1 MRSSVQAIDY
11 VVLVCYLL
19 LMAGIGAY
27 FMRYMRVGTDFLKGG
42 NRVEWWVAGMASF
55 MSGFSVWTFTGG
67 AGFAYRQ
74 GFIGVFLLAL
84 AVPAFW
90 FGYLVFAQRWRR
102 SRVTTVV
109 EYIRSRFGE
118 GTHKTFSWLT
128 GPSQLMFGSV
138 RLFALSSFMS
148 IALGVPVEY
157 LVVICGLVVLAYTV
171 LGGYWAVCFT
181 DMFQFMFLF
190 PIACML
196 MVLSLSNVGGWSNFV
211 AHAPQGFFNPL
222 GGEYGWLFLIV
233 YTVSQT
239 TGYNNFGNAQRYFCA
254 DTEQS
259 AKRIAILCM
268 ILFTIGSVIF
278 YLPPLIARVAL
289 PELGS
294 TANGLRQP
302 SEAAY
307 IAMGMRVLPPGMVGI
322 LLAAMLASSMAS
334 LSAHNHIITGIF
346 AKDLYQGYLR
356 KEASDHHMLGA
367 SRITSLG
374 VGLVM
379 IAVALLFSRG
389 ATGIFTLL
397 FILESMFLIPLGLP
411 LLYGFLVKR
420 GPWWSAICAYVVG
433 AATSLFVNF
442 FLNRSLGMGLNETYL
457 IGIPAITTTIAFF
470 VPVLL
475 LKPKGDFAGQ
485 VDAFFKKLETPINT
499 ATELGATGVSGRG
512 QLALVGKVT
521 VGMGLA
527 SFLMVLASSS
537 GRNRTI
543 VLIYAIVTTLV
554 GLAFVAAGRGPKG
567 RGLQTDPETKLAA
580 ERVALS
586 GEQSS

>member
-1 MRSSVQAIDY
+1 MRSSVHVIDY

-27 FMRYMRVGTDFLKGG
+27 FMRFMRVGSDFLKGG

-74 GFIGVFLLAL
+74 GVIGVFLLGL
-84 AVPAFW
+84 AMPAFL
-90 FGYLVFAQRWRR
+90 FGYLIFAERWRR

-148 IALGVPVEY
+148 IALGVRVEY

-190 PIACML
+190 PIACVL
-196 MVLSLSNVGGWSNFV
+196 MVLSLANVGGFSNFV
-211 AHAPQGFFNPL
+211 AQAPPSYFNPFA
-222 GGEYGWLFLIV
+222 GEYGWLFLIV

-239 TGYNNFGNAQRYFCA
+239 TDYNNFGNAQRYFCA

-259 AKRIAILCM
+259 AKRIAVLCM

-278 YLPPLIARVAL
+278 YLPPLIARVVL
-289 PELGS
+289 PELG
-294 TANGLRQP
+294 TAANGLRQP

-307 IAMGMRVLPPGMVGI
+307 IAMGLRVLPPGMIGV

-346 AKDLYQGYLR
+346 AKDIYQGYIR
-356 KEASDHHMLGA
+356 REATDRHMLKA
-367 SRITSLG
+367 SRFTSLG

-379 IAVALLFSRG
+379 IGVALLFAQG
-389 ATGIFTLL
+389 ASGIFTLL

-411 LLYGFLVKR
+411 LLYGFLAKG
-420 GPWWSAICAYVVG
+420 GPWWSAVFAYVVG
-433 AATSLFVNF
+433 AITSLFVNF
-442 FLNRSLGMGLNETYL
+442 YLNRHLGMGLNETYL
-457 IGIPAITTTIAFF
+457 IGIPAVTTTIAFF
-470 VPVLL
+470 IPVLL
-475 LKPKGDFAGQ
+475 VKPRGQFAER
-485 VDAFFKKLETPINT
+485 VDAFFEKLRTPINT
-499 ATELGATGVSGRG
+499 ATELGLPGVSGRG

-521 VGMGLA
+521 TGMGLA
-527 SFLMVLASSS
+527 CFLILLASTA
-537 GRNRTI
+537 GRDRLI
-543 VLIYAIVTTLV
+543 VGIYALVTTLV
-554 GLAFVAAGRGPKG
+554 GLAFVAAGRVP
-567 RGLQTDPETKLAA
+567 TDAA
-580 ERVALS
+580 TVRDESVVVEPVTS
-586 GEQSS
+586 IEK

>member
-1 MRSSVQAIDY
+1 MRSSVQTIDY
-11 VVLVCYLL
+11 IVLVCYLL
-19 LMAGIGAY
+19 LMAGVGAFFVR
-27 FMRYMRVGTDFLKGG
+27 FMHVGTDFLKGG

-74 GFIGVFLLAL
+74 GVIGVFLMAL
-84 AVPAFW
+84 AVPAFF
-90 FGYLVFAQRWRR
+90 FGYIVFAQSWRR

-148 IALGVPVEY
+148 VALGVPVEY
-157 LVVICGLVVLAYTV
+157 LVIICGLVVLAYTS

-190 PIACML
+190 PIACVL
-196 MVLSLSNVGGWSNFV
+196 MVLSLANVGGFGNFV
-211 AHAPQGFFNPL
+211 ANSPPGFFNPL
-222 GGEYGWLFLIV
+222 GGDYGWLFLIV
-233 YTVSQT
+233 YTISQT
-239 TGYNNFGNAQRYFCA
+239 VGYNNFGNAQRYFCA

-259 AKRIAILCM
+259 AKRIAVLCM

-278 YLPPLIARVAL
+278 YLPPLIARVAI
-289 PELGS
+289 PELG
-294 TANGLRQP
+294 TVANGLRQP

-307 IAMGMRVLPPGMVGI
+307 IAMGMRVLPPGMIGV

-356 KEASDHHMLGA
+356 KNASDRHMLTA
-367 SRITSLG
+367 SRVTSLS

-379 IAVALLFSRG
+379 IGVALLFAQG
-389 ATGIFTLL
+389 ASGIFTLL

-411 LLYGFLVKR
+411 LLYGFIVRR
-420 GPWWSAICAYVVG
+420 GPWWSAVCAYVVG
-433 AATSLFVNF
+433 AITSLFVNF
-442 FLNRSLGMGLNETYL
+442 YLNRQLGMRLNETYL
-457 IGIPAITTTIAFF
+457 IGIPAITTTVAFF
-470 VPVLL
+470 IPAMLFKPV
-475 LKPKGDFAGQ
+475 GEYAQ
-485 VDAFFKKLETPINT
+485 RVNAFFQKLDTPIDPN
-499 ATELGATGVSGRG
+499 TELGATGFSGRG

-521 VGMGLA
+521 TGMGVA
-527 SFLMVLASSS
+527 SFLIVLASSP
-537 GRNRTI
+537 GRDRMITA
-543 VLIYAIVTTLV
+543 IYAVATTLV
-554 GLAFVAAGRGPKG
+554 GLIFLAAGRTPLNSESMPKG
-567 RGLQTDPETKLAA
+567 A
-580 ERVALS
+580 EPRLIA
-586 GEQSS
+586 ED

>member
-1 MRSSVQAIDY
+1 MHSSVHVVDY
-11 VVLVCYLL
+11 VVLVCYLF

-27 FMRYMRVGTDFLKGG
+27 FMRFMHVGADFLKGG

-74 GFIGVFLLAL
+74 GVIGVFLMAL
-84 AVPAFW
+84 AVPAFF
-90 FGYLVFAQRWRR
+90 FGYIVFAKSWRR

-109 EYIRSRFGE
+109 EYIRSRFGV

-138 RLFALSSFMS
+138 GLFALSSFMS
-148 IALGVPVEY
+148 VALGVPVEY
-157 LVVICGLVVLAYTV
+157 LVIICGLVVLAYTS

-196 MVLSLSNVGGWSNFV
+196 MVLSLSSIGWTNFV
-211 AHAPQGFFNPL
+211 TQAPKGFFNPL
-222 GGEYGWLFLIV
+222 AGEYGWLFLIV

-259 AKRIAILCM
+259 AKRIAVLCM

-289 PELGS
+289 PELA
-294 TANGLRQP
+294 TAANGLKQP
-302 SEAAY
+302 SEGAY
-307 IAMGMRVLPPGMVGI
+307 IAMGLRVLPPGMVGV

-346 AKDLYQGYLR
+346 AKDIYQGYLR
-356 KEASDHHMLGA
+356 RDASDRHMLTA

-374 VGLVM
+374 VGVGM
-379 IAVALLFSRG
+379 ICVALLFAQG
-389 ATGIFTLL
+389 TTGIFTLL

-411 LLYGFLVKR
+411 LLYGFIARK
-420 GPWWSAICAYVVG
+420 GPWWSAVCAYVVG
-433 AATSLFVNF
+433 AITSLFVNF
-442 FLNRSLGMGLNETYL
+442 YLNRYLGMGLNETYL
-457 IGIPAITTTIAFF
+457 IGIPAFTPTVVFFLPVILIKPTGEQAERVKAFF
-470 VPVLL
+470 T
-475 LKPKGDFAGQ
+475 
-485 VDAFFKKLETPINT
+485 KLDTPINT
-499 ATELGATGVSGRG
+499 ATELGATGFSGRG
-512 QLALVGKVT
+512 QLALV
-521 VGMGLA
+521 
-527 SFLMVLASSS
+527 
-537 GRNRTI
+537 
-543 VLIYAIVTTLV
+543 
-554 GLAFVAAGRGPKG
+554 
-567 RGLQTDPETKLAA
+567 
-580 ERVALS
+580 
-586 GEQSS
+586 

>member
-1 MRSSVQAIDY
+1 MRSSVQTIDY

-19 LMAGIGAY
+19 LMAGVGAF
-27 FMRYMRVGTDFLKGG
+27 FMRFMRVGTDFLKGG

-74 GFIGVFLLAL
+74 GLIGVFLMAL
-84 AVPAFW
+84 AVPAFF
-90 FGYLVFAQRWRR
+90 FGYIVFAQCWRR

-148 IALGVPVEY
+148 VALGVPVEY
-157 LVVICGLVVLAYTV
+157 LVIICGLVVLAYTS

-196 MVLSLSNVGGWSNFV
+196 MVLSLSNVGGFGNFI

-222 GGEYGWLFLIV
+222 AGEYGWLFLIV
-233 YTVSQT
+233 YTISQT

-254 DTEQS
+254 DTEKS
-259 AKRIAILCM
+259 AKKIAVLCM
-268 ILFTIGSVIF
+268 ILFTIGSGIF

-289 PELGS
+289 PELG
-294 TANGLRQP
+294 TAANGLRQP

-307 IAMGMRVLPPGMVGI
+307 IAMGMRVLPPGMIGV

-334 LSAHNHIITGIF
+334 LSAYNHIITGIF

-356 KEASDHHMLGA
+356 RDASDRHMLKA

-379 IAVALLFSRG
+379 IGIALLFAQG
-389 ATGIFTLL
+389 ASGIFTLL

-411 LLYGFLVKR
+411 LLYGFLIKG
-420 GPWWSAICAYVVG
+420 GPWWSAVCAYVVG
-433 AATSLFVNF
+433 AITSLFVNF
-442 FLNRSLGMGLNETYL
+442 YLNSHLGMGLNETYL

-470 VPVLL
+470 IPVMLF
-475 LKPKGDFAGQ
+475 KPTGEFAEL
-485 VDAFFKKLETPINT
+485 VDAFFRKLATPINT
-499 ATELGATGVSGRG
+499 ETELGAVGFSGRS

-521 VGMGLA
+521 TGMGLA
-527 SFLMVLASSS
+527 CFLMVPASSS
-537 GRNRTI
+537 GRDRVITA
-543 VLIYAIVTTLV
+543 VYAIVTTLV
-554 GLAFVAAGRGPKG
+554 GLAFVGAGRVPQAAVPIQKG
-567 RGLQTDPETKLAA
+567 AEPGLAA
-580 ERVALS
+580 E
-586 GEQSS
+586 E

>member
-1 MRSSVQAIDY
+1 
-11 VVLVCYLL
+11 
-19 LMAGIGAY
+19 MAGVGAF
-27 FMRYMRVGTDFLKGG
+27 FMRFMRVGSDFLKGG

-74 GFIGVFLLAL
+74 GVIGVFLLAL
-84 AVPAFW
+84 AVPAFF
-90 FGYLVFAQRWRR
+90 FGYLVYAKKWRR

-148 IALGVPVEY
+148 VALGIPVEY
-157 LVVICGLVVLAYTV
+157 LIVICGLVVLAYTS

-196 MVLSLSNVGGWSNFV
+196 MFLSLSHVGGFANFV
-211 AHAPQGFFNPL
+211 SHAPPGFFDPL
-222 GGEYGWLFLIV
+222 RGEYGWLFLVV

-254 DTEQS
+254 DTEKS
-259 AKRIAILCM
+259 AKRIAVLCM

-278 YLPPLIARVAL
+278 YLPPLIARVAI
-289 PELGS
+289 PELA
-294 TANGLRQP
+294 TAANGLKQP

-307 IAMGMRVLPPGMVGI
+307 IAMGLRVLPPGMIGV

-356 KEASDHHMLGA
+356 KDASERHMLTA
-367 SRITSLG
+367 SRLASLG
-374 VGLVM
+374 VGFVM
-379 IAVALLFSRG
+379 IGVALLFAQG
-389 ATGIFTLL
+389 ANGIFTLL

-411 LLYGFLVKR
+411 LLYGFLVR
-420 GPWWSAICAYVVG
+420 GGPWWSAVFAYVIG
-433 AATSLFVNF
+433 AITSLFVNF
-442 FLNRSLGMGLNETYL
+442 YLNRYLGMNLNETYL

-470 VPVLL
+470 IPVIL
-475 LKPKGDFAGQ
+475 LKPTGEFADR
-485 VDAFFKKLETPINT
+485 VNAFFKKLDTPIDT
-499 ATELGATGVSGRG
+499 STELGEAQFSGRG
-512 QLALVGKVT
+512 QLGLVGKVT
-521 VGMGLA
+521 TGMGLA
-527 SFLMVLASSS
+527 CFLIVLASNS
-537 GRNRTI
+537 GRDRIIT
-543 VLIYAIVTTLV
+543 LIYALVTTTV
-554 GLAFVAAGRGPKG
+554 GLVFIAAGRTGSSPTVKEG
-567 RGLQTDPETKLAA
+567 SAA
-580 ERVALS
+580 DVRSLS
-586 GEQSS
+586 PP

>member
-11 VVLVCYLL
+11 VVLVCYLF

-27 FMRYMRVGTDFLKGG
+27 FMRFMRVGTDFLKGG

-74 GFIGVFLLAL
+74 GFIGVFLMAL
-84 AVPAFW
+84 AVPAFF

-109 EYIRSRFGE
+109 EYIRSRFGD

-157 LVVICGLVVLAYTV
+157 LIVICGLVVLAYTT

-196 MVLSLSNVGGWSNFV
+196 MVLSLINVGGWSNFV

-222 GGEYGWLFLIV
+222 AGDYGWLFLVV

-259 AKRIAILCM
+259 AKRIAVLCM
-268 ILFTIGSVIF
+268 ILFTIGSLIF
-278 YLPPLIARVAL
+278 YLPPLIARVVL
-289 PELGS
+289 PDLG
-294 TANGLRQP
+294 TAANGLRQP

-307 IAMGMRVLPPGMVGI
+307 IAMGMRVLPPGMVGV

-356 KEASDHHMLGA
+356 RDASDRHMLKA
-367 SRITSLG
+367 SRLTSLG
-374 VGLVM
+374 VGLIM
-379 IAVALLFSRG
+379 ICVALLFAQG
-389 ATGIFTLL
+389 ASGIFTLL

-420 GPWWSAICAYVVG
+420 GPWWSAVCAYVVG
-433 AATSLFVNF
+433 AITSLFVNF
-442 FLNRSLGMGLNETYL
+442 YLNRYRGLGLNETYL

-470 VPVLL
+470 LPVLL
-475 LKPKGDFAGQ
+475 LKPTGEFAKG
-485 VDAFFKKLETPINT
+485 VEAFFQKLETPINT
-499 ATELGATGVSGRG
+499 ATELGNTAVSGRG

-521 VGMGLA
+521 TGMGLA
-527 SFLMVLASSS
+527 CFFMVLASSA
-537 GRNRTI
+537 GRDRLITA
-543 VLIYAIVTTLV
+543 IYAVATTIV
-554 GLAFVAAGRGPKG
+554 GLAFVAAGRVPQAPD
-567 RGLQTDPETKLAA
+567 RLAA
-580 ERVALS
+580 SPEPGLVV
-586 GEQSS
+586 GELGGKE

>member
-1 MRSSVQAIDY
+1 MRSTVQTVDY
-11 VVLVCYLL
+11 VVLVGYLC
-19 LMAGIGAY
+19 LMAGVGAY
-27 FMRYMRVGTDFLKGG
+27 FMRFMRGGTDFLKGG
-42 NRVEWWVAGMASF
+42 NRIEWWVAGMASF

-67 AGFAYRQ
+67 AGFAYQ
-74 GFIGVFLLAL
+74 HGVIGTFLLSL
-84 AVPAFW
+84 AVPAFLL
-90 FGYLVFAQRWRR
+90 GYLVYAQAWRR
-102 SRVTTVV
+102 SRVSTVV

-118 GTHKTFSWLT
+118 GTHKTFSWMT
-128 GPSQLMFGSV
+128 GPSQLMFASV

-157 LVVICGLVVLAYTV
+157 LVIICGLVVLAYTV

-190 PIACML
+190 PIACVL
-196 MVLSLSNVGGWSNFV
+196 MVLSLADVGGFSNFV
-211 AHAPQGFFNPL
+211 AQAPVGYFNPFA
-222 GGEYGWLFLIV
+222 GEYGWLFLIV

-259 AKRIAILCM
+259 AKRIAVLCM

-289 PELGS
+289 PDLGT
-294 TANGLRQP
+294 TANGLKQP

-307 IAMGMRVLPPGMVGI
+307 IGMGLRVLPPGMIGV

-346 AKDLYQGYLR
+346 AKDIYQGYLR
-356 KEASDHHMLGA
+356 KDASDQHMLTA
-367 SRITSLG
+367 SRLTSLG
-374 VGLVM
+374 VGFVM
-379 IAVALLFSRG
+379 ICVALLFAQG

-411 LLYGFLVKR
+411 LLYGFIAKG
-420 GPWWSAICAYVVG
+420 GPWWSAVCAYIVG
-433 AATSLFVNF
+433 AITSLFVNLY
-442 FLNRSLGMGLNETYL
+442 LNRYLGMGLNETYL

-475 LKPKGDFAGQ
+475 IAPEGEFARR
-485 VDAFFKKLETPINT
+485 VDAFFQKLKTPVDPQ
-499 ATELGATGVSGRG
+499 TELGPMGVSGRG

-521 VGMGLA
+521 TGMGVA
-527 SFLMVLASSS
+527 CFLLVAASSA
-537 GRNRTI
+537 GRDRLI
-543 VLIYAIVTTLV
+543 VGIYAVVTTLI
-554 GLAFVAAGRGPKG
+554 GLAFVAAGRVPTESDKT
-567 RGLQTDPETKLAA
+567 QSPA
-580 ERVALS
+580 VAVMI
-586 GEQSS
+586 EK